1 MTDGTRNPVKIAQGK
16 LIVYLLF
23 SYLIFKCNGAA
34 VTQKQQKIEEISDKD
49 SSDEINIGGD
59 LINKLFDG
67 GDDDDEDGNNN
78 NGNAGTT
85 NKKKEQGVDRLV
97 DKILKMVSKK
107 SVQRGLNHTALNDQT
122 ADNLKDPNM
131 KCDLI
136 CVITYCRNQN
146 LSNSDLLKCIHQE
159 TSDKNSMIK
168 FDMSSIISY
177 GLNLAAGCILI
188 LIAVCFKKR
197 KNSRKNRN
205 NRHKR
210 STAAGNHIVQQL

>member
-16 LIVYLLF
+16 LIAYLLF

-67 GDDDDEDGNNN
+67 GDDDDED

-122 ADNLKDPNM
+122 AENLKDPNM

-159 TSDKNSMIK
+159 TSDKSSMIK

-210 STAAGNHIVQQL
+210 SIAAGNHIVQQF